1 MTNTHGEHAPSPF
14 LRGDAPVW
22 YYAALTIA
30 IAFITVANF
39 TVGPAVAGW
48 ILIGCVVAT
57 FTTAHKVFP
66 LAAAGTLTIFGL
78 FLGLTNVHAWEHE
91 IEGNLK
97 VLLLIA
103 CMVPAIHF
111 FRELLEVGFTA
122 LLLKF
127 QGKVALSLSFFLF
140 GAITSAFFDALTV
153 AAMALAALGGMYL
166 TYESVKHASNMAGA
180 IDQDER
186 EAHQAALDDF
196 RAFLRQLL
204 MALLVGTMCG
214 GLSTLVGEPQ
224 NYQVGEMMKWGFHEY
239 FVRMVGISA
248 PVMVAGILVNLML
261 EGTKVGTVFGY
272 GTKLPES
279 IRAYLTE
286 YSQSQARSRTQ
297 ADKFRLT
304 VQAMC
309 GLGLITALGLQ
320 LASIGLLGLITMIVV
335 SQLTGRVAENRYV
348 PAYHSAMP
356 FFALLLVFFGA
367 VSIIHEQHLFDGLM
381 RWIAG
386 LPGKDRL
393 LAMYLETGIVSSIS
407 DNVFVAVAHA
417 SNVLK
422 LRSEGVITPAETDK
436 LAIAIIAGTNVV
448 SIATP
453 NGQAAFLLAICSD
466 TASNLHLRYL
476 RMLWMAVPYTV
487 VLSIVGAFAV
497 THWV

>member
-1 MTNTHGEHAPSPF
+1 MA
-14 LRGDAPVW
+14 V
-22 YYAALTIA
+22 IA
-30 IAFITVANF
+30 VVNYS
-39 TVGPAVAGW
+39 VGSSAAGW
-48 ILIGCVVAT
+48 ILIGCVVCT
-57 FTTAHKVFP
+57 FTMAHKVFP

-78 FLGLTNVHAWEHE
+78 FLGLTSVHAWEHE

-140 GAITSAFFDALTV
+140 GAVTSAFFDALTV

-166 TYESVKHASNMAGA
+166 TYESVKHAANMAA
-180 IDQDER
+180 ASDSRER
-186 EAHQAALDDF
+186 DIHHAELDNF
-196 RAFLRQLL
+196 RSFLRQLL

-214 GLSTLVGEPQ
+214 GLCTLVGEPQ
-224 NYQVGEMMKWGFHEY
+224 NYQVGEMMKWDFHEY
-239 FVRMVGISA
+239 FARMIGVSA
-248 PVMVAGILVNLML
+248 PIMLAGILVNLML
-261 EGTKVGTVFGY
+261 EGTQVGTFFGY

-279 IRAYLTE
+279 IRTYLTE
-286 YSQSQARSRTQ
+286 YAADQARSRTQ
-297 ADKFRLT
+297 ADRFRLT
-304 VQAMC
+304 VQAVC
-309 GLGLITALGLQ
+309 GISLIVALGLQ

-335 SQLTGRVAENRYV
+335 SQLTGRIAENRYV
-348 PAYHSAMP
+348 PAYHAAMP

-381 RWIAG
+381 RWIAA
-386 LPGKDRL
+386 LPGKDQL
-393 LAMYLETGIVSSIS
+393 LAMYLETGLVSSAS

-422 LRSEGVITPAETDK
+422 LQAEGTITQEQTDK
-436 LAIAIIAGTNVV
+436 LAIAIIAGTNIV

-466 TASNLHLRYL
+466 TASNLHLRYF

-487 VLSIVGAFAV
+487 VLTLVGAFAV